1 MDIATKLVIGL
12 GNPGKE
18 YDNTRHNIGFMV
30 ADAFAQAHKMSAWKS
45 GGRALAADGRVGD
58 ARVFVLKPQTFM
70 NLSGEA
76 AALFLRQKPLALEQI
91 MVVTDDIALPLG
103 RLRLRAGGSAGGH
116 NGLKSL
122 IAHLHSAE
130 FPRLRFGVGAPSSG
144 AAQID
149 YVLGRFGRGEQADV
163 EDGIARAVAAL
174 DMWIADGLDAAMN
187 QFNR

>member
-1 MDIATKLVIGL
+1 MDITTKLIVGL

-18 YDNTRHNIGFMV
+18 YDHTRHNIGFLV
-30 ADAFAQAHKMSAWKS
+30 VEAFAQAHSLGTWKS
-45 GGRALAADGRVGD
+45 GGRALTTDGRVGE
-58 ARVFVLKPQTFM
+58 ARVFVTKPQTFM

-76 AALFLRQKPLALEQI
+76 IALFLRQKPLPLEQI
-91 MVVTDDIALPLG
+91 IVVTDDIALPLG
-103 RLRLRAGGSAGGH
+103 KLRLRGMGSAGGH

-149 YVLGRFGRGEQADV
+149 YVLGRFGKSEQADV

-174 DMWIADGLDAAMN
+174 DLWIADGLDAAMN

>member
-12 GNPGKE
+12 GNPGRE

-30 ADAFAQAHKMSAWKS
+30 ADAFAQAHNLGAWKS
-45 GGRALAADGRVGD
+45 GARALAADGRVGD

-122 IAHLHSAE
+122 IAHLHSPQ
-130 FPRLRFGVGAPSSG
+130 FPRLRFGVGAPRSAEG
-144 AAQID
+144 QID

-174 DMWIADGLDAAMN
+174 DMWIADGIDAAMN

>member
-1 MDIATKLVIGL
+1 MDIATKLIIGL
-12 GNPGKE
+12 GNPGKD

-30 ADAFAQAHKMSAWKS
+30 AEAFAQAHGLGAWKS

-58 ARVFVLKPQTFM
+58 ARVFVAKPQTFM

-76 AALFLRQKPLALEQI
+76 AALFLRQKPLALEHI

-122 IAHLHSAE
+122 IAHLHSSA
-130 FPRLRFGVGAPSSG
+130 FPRLRFGVGAPHSPD
-144 AAQID
+144 AQID
-149 YVLGRFGRGEQADV
+149 YVLGRFSKAEQADV
-163 EDGIARAVAAL
+163 DDGIARAVAAL
-174 DMWIADGLDAAMN
+174 DLWITDGLDAAMN
-187 QFNR
+187 KFNR

>member
-1 MDIATKLVIGL
+1 MDIATRLIIGL
-12 GNPGKE
+12 GNPGRE

-30 ADAFAQAHKMSAWKS
+30 AEAFAHAHGLGAWKS

-76 AALFLRQKPLALEQI
+76 AALFLRQKPLPLEQI

-122 IAHLHSAE
+122 IAHLHSAD
-130 FPRLRFGVGAPSSG
+130 FPRLRFGVGAPRS
-144 AAQID
+144 ADVQID
-149 YVLGRFGRGEQADV
+149 YVLGRFGKAEQADV
-163 EDGIARAVAAL
+163 DDGIARAVAAL
-174 DMWIADGLDAAMN
+174 DTWIADGIDPAMN
-187 QFNR
+187 KFNR

>member
-1 MDIATKLVIGL
+1 MDISTKIIIGL

-18 YDNTRHNIGFMV
+18 YDHTRHNIGFMV
-30 ADAFAQAHKMSAWKS
+30 AEAFAQAHALGAWKS

-58 ARVFVLKPQTFM
+58 ARVFVVKPQTFM

-76 AALFLRQKPLALEQI
+76 AALFLRQKPLAREQI
-91 MVVTDDIALPLG
+91 LVVTDDIALPLG

-122 IAHLHSAE
+122 IAHLHSSD
-130 FPRLRFGVGAPSSG
+130 FPRLRFGVGAPHS
-144 AAQID
+144 AEAQID

-163 EDGIARAVAAL
+163 EDGISRAVAAL
-174 DMWIADGLDAAMN
+174 DTWIADGLDAAMN

>member
-1 MDIATKLVIGL
+1 MDIATKLIIGL
-12 GNPGKE
+12 GNPGKD
-18 YDNTRHNIGFMV
+18 YDNTRHNIGFV
-30 ADAFAQAHKMSAWKS
+30 ACEAFAQAHNMGAWKS
-45 GGRALAADGRVGD
+45 GNRALATDGRVGD
-58 ARVFVLKPQTFM
+58 ARVFVVKPQTFM

-76 AALFLRQKPLALEQI
+76 VALFLRQKPLPLAQI

-122 IAHLHSAE
+122 IAHLHSSE
-130 FPRLRFGVGAPSSG
+130 FPRLRFGVGAPRS
-144 AAQID
+144 ADVQID
-149 YVLGRFGRGEQADV
+149 YVLGRFGRSEQADV

-174 DMWIADGLDAAMN
+174 DTWISDGIDAAMN

>member
-1 MDIATKLVIGL
+1 MDTATRLIIGL

-18 YDNTRHNIGFMV
+18 YDHTRHNIGFEV
-30 ADAFAQAHKMSAWKS
+30 CEAFAQAHGLGAWKS
-45 GGRALAADGRVGD
+45 GGRALTADGRVGE

-76 AALFLRQKPLALEQI
+76 AALFLRQKPLPLVQI

-122 IAHLHSAE
+122 IAHLHSAD

-149 YVLGRFGRGEQADV
+149 YVLGRFGKSEQADID
-163 EDGIARAVAAL
+163 DGVARAVAAL
-174 DMWIADGLDAAMN
+174 DVWIADGLDAAMN
-187 QFNR
+187 KFNR